1 MPTKLL
7 PFEEPV
13 EQLRLK
19 IADLKRIANDADID
33 MSSEVQRLEDKLLQ
47 VEQAV
52 YTNIRPWDRVQIA
65 RHTER
70 PTTLFYIEVICDDFI
85 ELHGDR
91 LYGDDAAIVG
101 GIGTIDGV
109 AYTIIGH
116 QRGCN
121 TKENVKR
128 NFGMPHP
135 EGYRKALRL
144 MKQAEKFNRPILC
157 FIDTKGA
164 YPGKAAEE
172 RGQSEAIARNLVEMA
187 GLKVPVVS
195 IVIGEGGSGGALAL
209 GVANL
214 VYMLEHATYSVISPE
229 GAASILWKDASL
241 AQKAAE
247 AMQITAPHLL
257 QQQVI
262 DGIIPEVLGGAHKDA
277 HAQAVMLKDFVTSVF
292 ATFKEMTTEQLVE
305 KRKKKFKKIGQ
316 FSEI

>member
-116 QRGCN
+116 QRGRN

-292 ATFKEMTTEQLVE
+292 ATFKEMTAEQLVE
-305 KRKKKFKKIGQ
+305 QRYQKFKKIGQ